1 LNGKTSDIEARAR
14 ELFDQSVERIDAP
27 TQSRLTQAR
36 HAALAELERPA
47 IHAGRRLPAGALAA
61 ATVLAVVL
69 WAGPG
74 TDVGPQPVLATAPAE
89 DLELL
94 TLGDDLD
101 MLGEDAE
108 FYVWAAST
116 AAGNGAG

>member
-1 LNGKTSDIEARAR
+1 MNGKTSDIEARAR

-47 IHAGRRLPAGALAA
+47 VHARRWLPAGALAA
-61 ATVLAVVL
+61 AAVLAVAL
-69 WAGPG
+69 WTGPG
-74 TDVGPQPVLATAPAE
+74 TRVGPQPALATASAE

-94 TLGDDLD
+94 AFGDDLN

-108 FYVWAAST
+108 FYAWAAST
-116 AAGNGAG
+116 AAGNGTG